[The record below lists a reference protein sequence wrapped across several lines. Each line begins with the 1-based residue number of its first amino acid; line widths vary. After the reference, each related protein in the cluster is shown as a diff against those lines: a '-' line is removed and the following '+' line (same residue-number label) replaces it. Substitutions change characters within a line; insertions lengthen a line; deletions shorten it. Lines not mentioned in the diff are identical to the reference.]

1 MAMENTQTSPSVKAI
16 LTTIREMPIAELE
29 QLVDQV
35 IAIRAERV
43 APHLTADESA
53 LLARINHGLP
63 AEDRDRMR
71 ALIEKRDE
79 ETITTEEW
87 RELAALTDRLELLH
101 ANRLA
106 ALAELAKLRGIT
118 FDEVMSQLGIQFP
131 DHDEKYIPAS
141 PEERARAV
149 EEWANQHR

>member
-1 MAMENTQTSPSVKAI
+1 MENMQTSPSVKAI
-16 LTTIREMPIAELE
+16 LTTMREMPIAELE

-53 LLARINHGLP
+53 LLARINQSLP

-79 ETITTEEW
+79 ETITAEEW

-101 ANRLA
+101 ADRLA
-106 ALAELAKLRGIT
+106 ALAELAKLRGVT
-118 FDEVMSQLGIQFP
+118 LDEVMSQLGIQFP
-131 DHDEKYIPAS
+131 DHD
-141 PEERARAV
+141 
-149 EEWANQHR
+149 

>member
-1 MAMENTQTSPSVKAI
+1 MSMENMQTSPSVNAI
-16 LTTIREMPIAELE
+16 LSTVRQMPIAEME

-53 LLARINHGLP
+53 LLARINQSLS

-71 ALIEKRDE
+71 ALIDKRDDE
-79 ETITTEEW
+79 ALAAEEW
-87 RELAALTDRLELLH
+87 RKLAVLTDRFEVLH
-101 ANRLA
+101 ADRLA

-118 FDEVMSQLGIQFP
+118 LDEVMSQLGIQLP
-131 DHDEKYIPAS
+131 DHD
-141 PEERARAV
+141 
-149 EEWANQHR
+149 